1 MSIYIF
7 FFWFTKTEIENLIG
21 DRDDQPGALKP
32 LNTWFPCI
40 WRLFSRYAGAFAR
53 GHLFATS
60 WLCVPLYFT
69 FPVLFLHIH
78 ACMTIQVDVMICTH
92 CHLFMVRVC
101 VARASL
107 HPSCNLRIEGYIH
120 VIVPY
125 PVLFVLQREIET
137 WTYLAEFP
145 WGDTSQQNWGTCC

>member
-1 MSIYIF
+1 MDICSLLRGCVF
-7 FFWFTKTEIENLIG
+7 L
-21 DRDDQPGALKP
+21 
-32 LNTWFPCI
+32 CI
-40 WRLFSRYAGAFAR
+40 SPFLS
-53 GHLFATS
+53 
-60 WLCVPLYFT
+60 C
-69 FPVLFLHIH
+69 FLHIH

-137 WTYLAEFP
+137 
-145 WGDTSQQNWGTCC
+145 